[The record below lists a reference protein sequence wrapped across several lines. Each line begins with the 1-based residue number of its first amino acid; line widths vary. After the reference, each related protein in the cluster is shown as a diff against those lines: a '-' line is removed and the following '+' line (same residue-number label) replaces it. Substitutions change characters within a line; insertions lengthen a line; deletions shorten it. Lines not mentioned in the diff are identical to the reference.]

1 MSTQQ
6 AFKPL
11 APSLPSAFDAA
22 GSAAS
27 LSLES
32 IWLLTAVVAAV
43 FVLIAALT
51 FHALRR
57 PRPVREKLW
66 VMGGGLAF
74 PAVVL
79 SLLFAYSAA
88 RSVALLKPAPDDALL
103 VTVVAHGWWW
113 EVRYRGPDGRDVVSA
128 NEVRLPVGRPVRL
141 ALTASDVI
149 HSFWVPQLAGK
160 VDMVPG
166 RINHL
171 ALVAQR
177 AGIYRGQCAEFCGV
191 QHARMALQVVVLETQ
206 AFDAWL
212 AAEARDAV
220 APTTERARAGAALFL
235 QSGCA
240 ACHTVRGVSVGATVA
255 PDLTHV
261 AARGTLGAGTLA
273 NEPGAML
280 AWIAGVQTLKPGA
293 AMPSFSH
300 LPPETLAAL
309 TAYLE
314 GLR

>member
-1 MSTQQ
+1 MSTQ

-11 APSLPSAFDAA
+11 AQTPPSAFDAA
-22 GSAAS
+22 GSAAA

-32 IWLLTAVVAAV
+32 MWLLGIVVAAV
-43 FVLIAALT
+43 FVLVAALT

-57 PRPVREKLW
+57 PRAVREKLW
-66 VMGGGLAF
+66 VIGGGFAF
-74 PAVVL
+74 PVVVL
-79 SLLFAYSAA
+79 SLLFVYSAA
-88 RSVALLKPAPDDALL
+88 RSVALLKPAPDDAML

-113 EVRYRGPDGRDVVSA
+113 EVRYRGPDGADVVAA
-128 NEVRLPVGRPVRL
+128 NEVRLSVGRPVRL

-177 AGIYRGQCAEFCGV
+177 AGVYRGQCAEFCGV
-191 QHARMALQVVVLETQ
+191 QHARMALQVVAMEPQ

-212 AAEARDAV
+212 AAEARDA
-220 APTTERARAGAALFL
+220 APPATSRAQAGAALFL

-240 ACHTVRGVSVGATVA
+240 ACHTVRGVSVGATLA

-273 NEPGAML
+273 NVPGAML
-280 AWIAGVQTLKPGA
+280 AWIADVQALKPGA

-309 TAYLE
+309 AEYLE

>member
-1 MSTQQ
+1 MSTQH
-6 AFKPL
+6 ALKLLTPT
-11 APSLPSAFDAA
+11 SPSAFDAA

-32 IWLLTAVVAAV
+32 MWLLGILVTAVFALV
-43 FVLIAALT
+43 AALT

-57 PRPVREKLW
+57 PQPVREQRW
-66 VMGGGLAF
+66 IYGGGLAF

-79 SLLFAYSAA
+79 ALLFAYSAA
-88 RSVALLKPAPDDALL
+88 RSVALLKPAPDDAML
-103 VTVVAHGWWW
+103 VTIVAHGWWW
-113 EVRYRGPDGRDVVSA
+113 EVRYRGPDGTDVVSA
-128 NEVRLPVGRPVRL
+128 NEVRLPVGRPVRF

-177 AGIYRGQCAEFCGV
+177 AGVYRGQCAEFCGV
-191 QHARMALQVVVLETQ
+191 QHARMALQVIVMEPP
-206 AFDAWL
+206 AFDGWL
-212 AAEARDAV
+212 AAEARDA
-220 APTTERARAGAALFL
+220 ASPATPRAQGGAALFL

-240 ACHTVRGVSVGATVA
+240 ACHTVRGVSVGATLA

-261 AARGTLGAGTLA
+261 AARGTLGAGTLP
-273 NEPGAML
+273 NTPGAML

-293 AMPSFSH
+293 AMPSFAH
-300 LPPETLAAL
+300 LPPDTLAAL
-309 TAYLE
+309 AAYLE
-314 GLR
+314 SLR

>member
-1 MSTQQ
+1 MSTQLTL
-6 AFKPL
+6 KPL
-11 APSLPSAFDAA
+11 IATPPSAFDPA
-22 GSAAS
+22 GSAAA
-27 LSLES
+27 LSAEA
-32 IWLLTAVVAAV
+32 IWLLGIVAAAV

-57 PRPVREKLW
+57 RRPVRERLW
-66 VMGGGLAF
+66 VLGGGLAF
-74 PAVVL
+74 PLVVL
-79 SLLFAYSAA
+79 ALLFGYSTV

-103 VTVVAHGWWW
+103 VTVIAHGWWW
-113 EVRYRGPDGRDVVSA
+113 EVRYRGPDGADVVSA
-128 NEVRLPVGRPVRL
+128 NELRLPVGRPVRL

-191 QHARMALQVVVLETQ
+191 AHARMALQAVVMAPQ
-206 AFDAWL
+206 AFDDWL

-220 APTTERARAGAALFL
+220 PPATPRAQAGAALFA

-240 ACHTVRGVSVGATVA
+240 ACHTVRGASVGATLA

-261 AARGTLGAGTLA
+261 AGRGTLGAGTLA
-273 NEPGAML
+273 NGPGAMR
-280 AWIAGVQTLKPGA
+280 AWITGVQTLKPGA
-293 AMPSFSH
+293 SMPSFGH

-309 TAYLE
+309 AEYLE